1 MSLEQSFRR
10 LALQPSAVCRQCRR
24 AFATAA
30 PRQQQEGGA
39 TAALSDL
46 MQATRAQAGQSR
58 QQRRTQ
64 PLTAPPNPVSAA
76 APPSPGSP
84 ASTTRNTAAFDLAA
98 NVVRESSA
106 ARQARDSA
114 SQLRDIERTYNRK
127 DLEGQ
132 LPRRWKSGDVYAP
145 HDLSGVEMSK
155 WKKLSKKPRTNSKG
169 RDVLDQLGIDPLKEY
184 KNFSVMSEYV
194 TEMGR
199 IRHSSETGLRPVN
212 QRKMAKAIRR
222 AIGMG
227 LIPSVYHHPELIR
240 EELDRKKFM

>member
-1 MSLEQSFRR
+1 MPLEQSFRR
-10 LALQPSAVCRQCRR
+10 LALQPSAACRQYRR
-24 AFATAA
+24 AFATAV
-30 PRQQQEGGA
+30 PRQEQQQQGGA
-39 TAALSDL
+39 TDALSDL
-46 MQATRAQAGQSR
+46 MQASRIEEAQSR
-58 QQRRTQ
+58 HQQRRT
-64 PLTAPPNPVSAA
+64 PNPVSAA

-84 ASTTRNTAAFDLAA
+84 AASSTRNTTAFDLAA
-98 NVVRESSA
+98 NFVRESSA
-106 ARQARDSA
+106 GRQARDSA

-155 WKKLSKKPRTNSKG
+155 WKKLSRKPRTSSKG
-169 RDVLDQLGIDPLKEY
+169 RDVLDQLGINPLKEY
-184 KNFSVMSEYV
+184 KNFSIMSEYV

-199 IRHSSETGLRPVN
+199 IRHSTETGLRPVN

-227 LIPSVYHHPELIR
+227 LIPSVYQHPELIR
-240 EELDRKKFM
+240 EELSRRHLR